1 MAIKQLNVPN
11 ELSKLINNTE
21 SKFDELDNKLLDN
34 YLNLHDVDNKILEYI
49 QAVDELHSNELDIL
63 FKYSDNFYYST
74 KLFKYFYLPMFLTLG
89 IINLT
94 AIAVLL
100 FK

>member
-1 MAIKQLNVPN
+1 MAIKQLSVSN
-11 ELSKLINNTE
+11 ELSKLINNIE

-63 FKYSDNFYYST
+63 FKYSDKFYYSI

-89 IINLT
+89 IINLI
-94 AIAVLL
+94 AIAILL
-100 FK
+100 LK